1 MVCSPGGVSGYGS
14 LRSVAAACPAAGASQ
29 SPPHPL
35 YGSRDAPTRPQDLGD
50 IFIVS
55 RVEEEL
61 TQTCLGIAVIVSVG
75 VLNVI
80 LVGRDEEAD
89 KEAR

>member
-1 MVCSPGGVSGYGS
+1 M
-14 LRSVAAACPAAGASQ
+14 
-29 SPPHPL
+29 
-35 YGSRDAPTRPQDLGD
+35 
-50 IFIVS
+50 S